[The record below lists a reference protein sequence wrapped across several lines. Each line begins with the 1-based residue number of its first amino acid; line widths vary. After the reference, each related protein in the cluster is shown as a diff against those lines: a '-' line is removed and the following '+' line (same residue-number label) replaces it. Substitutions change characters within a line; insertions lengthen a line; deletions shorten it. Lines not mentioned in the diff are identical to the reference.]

1 MQDDDELVALTSY
14 RFAPKAELAKS
25 CLEAAG
31 IRAFIDN
38 LAVVMADWFL
48 GNAVGYIKLSVPRS
62 QVEQAVAILQEHPEL
77 LDAAQE
83 KTAQEQKD
91 EAAGVTRCL
100 SCDAPMSDDS
110 DVCAACG
117 WSYDDTKGEDAQDED
132 ARTDEA

>member
-1 MQDDDELVALTSY
+1 MQDDELVALTSY

-25 CLEAAG
+25 CLEASG

-38 LAVVMADWFL
+38 LAIVTADWFL

-62 QVEQAVAILQEHPEL
+62 QVEQAAAILREHPEL
-77 LDAAQE
+77 LDTARPKSEEEQE
-83 KTAQEQKD
+83 D

-100 SCDAPMSDDS
+100 ACGEAMSDDS

-117 WSYDDTKGEDAQDED
+117 WSYDDVQDET
-132 ARTDEA
+132 A